1 MTGFGRAQTE
11 INNSELSIEIKT
23 LNSKFADVSIKLPS
37 VFGDIEL
44 EVKKRV
50 TEKLVR
56 GKISVSIELPG
67 MESNQGV
74 YNHEVITATYNDLKK
89 LASSLGESSDRL
101 LEIAIQ
107 SPGALETSSPKYSEV
122 EYTKLMEGLDTA
134 LDKCDGFRI
143 AEGDELSSKLS
154 GYVNKIDDLLK
165 QISVFEPE
173 RTSRV
178 EEKLKANLAELESTQ
193 NIEVDQNRFEQELI
207 YYIEKY
213 DISEEKVRLQQHLNY
228 FIEVMASEDAA
239 GKKLGFISQ
248 EMGREI
254 NTLGSKANHADIQ
267 KLVVEMKEELEKIKE
282 QVLNVL

>member
-101 LEIAIQ
+101 LEMAIQ